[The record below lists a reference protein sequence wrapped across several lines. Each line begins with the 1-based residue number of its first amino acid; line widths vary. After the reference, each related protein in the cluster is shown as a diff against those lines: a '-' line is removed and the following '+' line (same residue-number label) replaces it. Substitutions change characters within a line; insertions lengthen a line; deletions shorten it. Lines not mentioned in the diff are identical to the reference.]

1 MNLKDLATKPTLVKL
16 TVDKPELV
24 EKYGDALE
32 FYIYDRQPLTV
43 FGRLANA
50 DRENFGDIAMLV
62 STLILDEKGE
72 SIVKDGA
79 ELPFDVLTEVITM
92 VSEHL
97 GK

>member
-16 TVDKPELV
+16 TVDKKELV
-24 EKYGDALE
+24 EKYGDKLE

-62 STLILDEKGE
+62 STLILDEKGD

>member
-1 MNLKDLATKPTLVKL
+1 MNLKDLANKPQLVKL
-16 TVDKPELV
+16 TVDKPDLI
-24 EKYGDALE
+24 EKYGDALD
-32 FYIYDRQPLTV
+32 FYIYDRQPLEV

-50 DRENFGDIAMLV
+50 DKENFSDVAILV
-62 STLILDEKGE
+62 STLILDEQGN
-72 SIVKDGA
+72 SIIEDGA

>member
-1 MNLKDLATKPTLVKL
+1 MNLKDLANKPQLVKL
-16 TVDKPELV
+16 TVDKPELT
-24 EKYGDALE
+24 EKYGDTLD
-32 FYIYDRQPLTV
+32 FYIYDRQPLEV

-50 DRENFGDIAMLV
+50 DKESFSDVANLV
-62 STLILDEKGE
+62 TTLVLDVNGYAIIE
-72 SIVKDGA
+72 DGA

>member
-1 MNLKDLATKPTLVKL
+1 MNLKDIATKPQLVKL
-16 TVDKPELV
+16 TVEKKELV
-24 EKYGDALE
+24 EKYGDKLE
-32 FYIYDRQPLTV
+32 FYVYDRQPLTV

-50 DRENFGDIAMLV
+50 DREDFGSIAQLV
-62 STLILDEKGE
+62 STLVLDEKGD

-79 ELPFDVLTEVITM
+79 ELPFDVLTEVITL